1 MYNDMWVVTCETTL
15 HSYYLRWLS
24 DCAGAVMNVD
34 ISVAAQNEKRRKKR
48 SCVLQ
53 YI

>member
-1 MYNDMWVVTCETTL
+1 MYNDMLVVTCETTL

-24 DCAGAVMNVD
+24 DCAGAVMNVE
-34 ISVAAQNEKRRKKR
+34 ISVAAQNEERRTER
-48 SCVLQ
+48 ACLLQ